1 MLKIS
6 IFQRFIQ
13 RWSGPRTGIG
23 QLRLA
28 YVKFA
33 YCLHARMDACSPG
46 NCAAAKVP
54 TSSANHVILEDFQMS
69 DDSET
74 DAQKDKPVSLRD
86 GLGVLETIVWFGEVI
101 LWIAIGLVRIVAF
114 IVVGITSSCS

>member
-1 MLKIS
+1 
-6 IFQRFIQ
+6 
-13 RWSGPRTGIG
+13 
-23 QLRLA
+23 
-28 YVKFA
+28 
-33 YCLHARMDACSPG
+33 
-46 NCAAAKVP
+46 
-54 TSSANHVILEDFQMS
+54 MS